1 MVLPMFISL
10 FHKNIS
16 IGIILGSQSQDA
28 LLQKVFYDVTVAHTI
43 GAWFN
48 NI

>member
-16 IGIILGSQSQDA
+16 IGIILGSQSQEA
-28 LLQKVFYDVTVAHTI
+28 LLQKVFLLCHSGTHDWSLI
-43 GAWFN
+43 
-48 NI
+48 